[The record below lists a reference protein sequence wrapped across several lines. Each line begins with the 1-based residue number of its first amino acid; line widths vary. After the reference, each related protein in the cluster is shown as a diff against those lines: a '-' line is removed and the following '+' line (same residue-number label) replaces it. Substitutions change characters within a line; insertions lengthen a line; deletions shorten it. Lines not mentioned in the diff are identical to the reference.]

1 VDSFGKEC
9 LDENKYTYMYKG
21 EVESPPLGMVDDLL
35 CISECGY
42 KTAMLNSF
50 MKFKTNSKKLQFGVD
65 KCKKIHVGKYCEE
78 FKCQTLSVDCWKEI
92 EVFDDKTGVGEL
104 EEICIG
110 EEIMEEKN
118 EEKYLGDIISKDGRN
133 IKNIKA
139 RVKKG
144 KGIVTKIMSILDS
157 IPFGNHYFEIGV
169 ILRNS
174 LLTSSMLCNSE
185 TWYNI
190 TKAEMNLLETVD
202 LMLLRRMLRA
212 PKSTPKEMLF
222 LELGCLPYEKV
233 IQKRRLMFLQY
244 ILKEDQTSM
253 IHKFFESQVKNP
265 TTKDWV
271 TTVRNDLKEIGMN
284 ATFADIKAMP
294 KSKFKN
300 MLKNDIERKAVL
312 VLEEKKATHSKVMHI
327 KHGFLRMQTYLMPS
341 QMKIST
347 DERQLVFQLRSAV
360 TDVKV
365 NFKGMYSEFEC
376 EICEKENETQKHM
389 LECKELLDM
398 ENKEKTILKYEGL
411 FYGNVK
417 EKIEIARKFK
427 QNMKIRENVRERKK
441 ELD

>member
-1 VDSFGKEC
+1 
-9 LDENKYTYMYKG
+9 
-21 EVESPPLGMVDDLL
+21 
-35 CISECGY
+35 
-42 KTAMLNSF
+42 
-50 MKFKTNSKKLQFGVD
+50 
-65 KCKKIHVGKYCEE
+65 
-78 FKCQTLSVDCWKEI
+78 
-92 EVFDDKTGVGEL
+92 
-104 EEICIG
+104 
-110 EEIMEEKN
+110 MEEKN

-157 IPFGNHYFEIGV
+157 IPFGNHYFEIGI

-202 LMLLRRMLRA
+202 LMLLRRILRA

-222 LELGCLPYEKV
+222 LELGCLPYEQV

-244 ILKEDQTSM
+244 ILKEEPTSM
-253 IHKFFESQVKNP
+253 ISKFFESQVKNP

-271 TTVRNDLKEIGMN
+271 TTVRNDLKDVEIN

-294 KSKFKN
+294 KNKFKN
-300 MLKNDIERKAVL
+300 MLKINIERKAVL
-312 VLEEKKATHSKVMHI
+312 LLEEKKANHSKVMHI
-327 KHGFLRMQTYLMPS
+327 KHGFLRMQMYLKPS
-341 QMKIST
+341 QMQIST
-347 DERQLVFQLRSAV
+347 EERQLVFQLRSAM
-360 TDVKV
+360 TNVKM
-365 NFKGMYSEFEC
+365 NFKGKYSDFEC
-376 EICEKENETQKHM
+376 EICEQENETQKHL
-389 LECKELLDM
+389 LECRELP
-398 ENKEKTILKYEGL
+398 EIEINEKMIPKYDKI

-427 QNMKIRENVRERKK
+427 QNMKIRENVKENKK
-441 ELD
+441 KLDLEI